1 LEDDRRKI
9 AAISATTGG
18 RIKFVGTHWKVT

>member
-18 RIKFVGTHWKVT
+18 TIKFFGTDWKVT